1 MTVTGNDL
9 IEVTFDFRYHADDVN
24 MGDGLSVR
32 GVTIQTEG
40 APLTFRRTDGPRMLL
55 DGWPGRGGSVVKNA
69 TFKNGKEYPI
79 SFTGRLP
86 GAPDPLIDSAGSLDN
101 VSREMP
107 NRRINFFDTDTS
119 GGATTGADSF
129 GDTRAHFTAT
139 NVRQLS
145 EPGVETFAPV
155 PKTQLRQLINPDP
168 IIKEVEIGKEYI
180 VEIKNAGQGVMG
192 NTPPEVHALK
202 SDGGV
207 LMAVSYTHLRAH
219 ET

>member
-1 MTVTGNDL
+1 M
-9 IEVTFDFRYHADDVN
+9 
-24 MGDGLSVR
+24 
-32 GVTIQTEG
+32 
-40 APLTFRRTDGPRMLL
+40 L

-79 SFTGRLP
+79 SFTGRIS
-86 GAPDPLIDSAGSLDN
+86 GAPDPIIDAAGSLDN
-101 VSREMP
+101 ISREIP

-119 GGATTGADSF
+119 SGATTGADSF

-168 IIKEVEIGKEYI
+168 IVREVEIGKEYI
-180 VEIKNAGQGVMG
+180 VEIKNAGQGVAG
-192 NTPPEVHALK
+192 SLSPEVHALK
-202 SDGGV
+202 SDGNV
-207 LMAVSYTHLRAH
+207 LMLSLIHI
-219 ET
+219 